1 LELDGIFL
9 TSADKEVNSDNVRR
23 LEQRLVNSGQAQYFR
38 EDNGQLIMDNKLF
51 EAKHFR
57 RTDISLMK
65 NNFHS
70 FIKRNAVICERLNQ
84 KKKTYYQ
91 MEVFVG
97 KLYIE
102 NTSLFEEED
111 RLAAKLKR
119 QMRLYREKV
128 DKSLIPH
135 YGQVLEE
142 QSLAFDRL
150 QEDPNHKVGDLALI
164 SKQMV
169 DTQAKLNTEKSE
181 LDQIMRETYANWKS
195 IKDVRARQGYVSTPV
210 ELVVQ
215 QYVS

>member
-1 LELDGIFL
+1 
-9 TSADKEVNSDNVRR
+9 
-23 LEQRLVNSGQAQYFR
+23 
-38 EDNGQLIMDNKLF
+38 MDNKLF

>member
-9 TSADKEVNSDNVRR
+9 TSADKEINSDNVRR
-23 LEQRLVNSGQAQYFR
+23 LEQRLVNSHQAQFFR
-38 EDNGQLIMDNKLF
+38 EDNGQMIMDNKLF

-91 MEVFVG
+91 MEIFLG
-97 KLYIE
+97 KIYIE
-102 NTSLFEEED
+102 NNPLFEEED
-111 RLAAKLKR
+111 RLAAKLKH
-119 QMRLYREKV
+119 QMRIYKEKV

-135 YGQVLEE
+135 YGQVLQE

-150 QEDPNHKVGDLALI
+150 QEDPNHKSGDLLLLR
-164 SKQMV
+164 KQMV
-169 DTQAKLNTEKSE
+169 DTQAKLNKEKEE
-181 LDQIMRETYANWKS
+181 LDQIMKDAYSTWKQ
-195 IKDVRARQGYVSTPV
+195 IKDVRSRQGYISTPV
-210 ELVVQ
+210 ELCVQ
-215 QYVS
+215 HYVS

>member
-1 LELDGIFL
+1 MDGIFL
-9 TSADKEVNSDNVRR
+9 TTADKEINSDNVKR

-70 FIKRNAVICERLNQ
+70 FVKRNAVICERLNQ

-91 MEVFVG
+91 MEIFLG
-97 KLYIE
+97 KVYIE
-102 NTSLFEEED
+102 SHPLFEEED
-111 RLAAKLKR
+111 KLAAKLKR

-135 YGQVLEE
+135 YGQVLQE
-142 QSLAFDRL
+142 QSVAFDRL
-150 QEDPNHKVGDLALI
+150 QEDPNRKTGDLALI
-164 SKQMV
+164 HKQMV
-169 DTQAKLNTEKSE
+169 DTQAKLNKEKQE
-181 LDQIMRETYANWKS
+181 LDQIMRDAYETWKM
-195 IKDVRARQGYVSTPV
+195 IKDARIRQGYASTPV
-210 ELVVQ
+210 ELCVQ
-215 QYVS
+215 EYVS